1 MTRDSDLSLISFDLN
16 ESSIRWSNKNMCNR
30 IRFFA
35 CLFSLVPAVLTA
47 QEDTSKRTR
56 VVSDNLAAAL
66 ADAMPKYNP
75 PPPKPKRTPEQEEL
89 YGKPKNGIV
98 RLPQV
103 VVEGRRPPIFTERQL
118 NTDKGLQQ
126 IAVKRYF
133 GGAAQA
139 LNKHHIPIIGKSNE
153 AIAMEMW
160 AEDERLRRITQ
171 YNDRADTLEI
181 LGDDE
186 KADEAREMIQDAT
199 IRPNYLPA
207 PSALHRETKGN

>member
-1 MTRDSDLSLISFDLN
+1 MSSLAKLLSF
-16 ESSIRWSNKNMCNR
+16 
-30 IRFFA
+30 
-35 CLFSLVPAVLTA
+35 LVLGIGSVSVWAE
-47 QEDTSKRTR
+47 EDTSDRKR
-56 VVSDNLAAAL
+56 VVSNNLAAAL
-66 ADAMPKYNP
+66 ADTMPKYNP
-75 PPPKPKRTPEQEEL
+75 PPPKPKKTEEEDGFG

-103 VVEGRRPPIFTERQL
+103 IVEGRRPPIFTERQI

-139 LNKHHIPIIGKSNE
+139 LNKKHLPIIGQSNE
-153 AIAMEMW
+153 AIAMQMW
-160 AEDERLRRITQ
+160 AEDERLRHITEF
-171 YNDRADTLEI
+171 NDRADILQA

-186 KADEAREMIQDAT
+186 KSDEARKMIEDAT
-199 IRPNYLPA
+199 VRQSYLPD

>member
-56 VVSDNLAAAL
+56 VVSDNLAAACQGARRDVDVL
-66 ADAMPKYNP
+66 
-75 PPPKPKRTPEQEEL
+75 
-89 YGKPKNGIV
+89 

-199 IRPNYLPA
+199 VRPNYLPA